1 MSLHNVAIKKRR
13 KIKMLK
19 IRIEGKEKE
28 IYDFIEL
35 IRNNEN
41 YTVNSI
47 SRLYRNNAT
56 MSIYSRCYIEIEF
69 DHGTE
74 IYHD

>member
-1 MSLHNVAIKKRR
+1 
-13 KIKMLK
+13 MLK

-28 IYDFIEL
+28 IHDFIEL
-35 IRNNEN
+35 IRNNES

-47 SRLYRNNAT
+47 SRLYKNNAT

-69 DHGTE
+69 DHDTE

>member
-1 MSLHNVAIKKRR
+1 
-13 KIKMLK
+13 MLK

-28 IYDFIEL
+28 ICDFIEL
-35 IRNNEN
+35 FRNNES

-47 SRLYRNNAT
+47 SRLHRNNAA

-69 DHGTE
+69 DRE
-74 IYHD
+74 VEVYHD